1 MLLWESFYV
10 KATFFWYPI
19 IFLSGLVM
27 GSFINSWIWRVHEN
41 VKIFSGKSICVNCR
55 RKLSWYENIPLVGFL
70 FLRGR
75 CKICKQSIP
84 KHYVLVEL
92 VLGLIFVWRFHNYL
106 EATEFDSLQIY
117 RDVFLILILSILF
130 IYDALYRLVLLPVV
144 WLGIVVG
151 IIINYK
157 QFLNLPNHGLGILV
171 GVIIG
176 ILFFGV
182 QWLVSSGKWIGVGDI
197 YLGVWMG
204 VWLGWKEVLIA
215 LLLAYVAAA
224 IYGLFMMLFKQQK
237 WKSEIPL
244 APFLTLATFVVYYY
258 STFLLNFFV

>member
-1 MLLWESFYV
+1 
-10 KATFFWYPI
+10 
-19 IFLSGLVM
+19 
-27 GSFINSWIWRVHEN
+27 
-41 VKIFSGKSICVNCR
+41 
-55 RKLSWYENIPLVGFL
+55 
-70 FLRGR
+70 
-75 CKICKQSIP
+75 
-84 KHYVLVEL
+84 